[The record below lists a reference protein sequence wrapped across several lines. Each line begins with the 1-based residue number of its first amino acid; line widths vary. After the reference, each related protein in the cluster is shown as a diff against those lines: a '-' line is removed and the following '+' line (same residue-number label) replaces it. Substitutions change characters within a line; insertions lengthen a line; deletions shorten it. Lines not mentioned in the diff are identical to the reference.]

1 MTKILKIE
9 VKDIRFPTSNDL
21 TGSDAIHTDPDYSAP
36 YVIITTNESNLQKIY
51 PISSGQF
58 KGGAIVM
65 ISIVS
70 ASILSILI
78 GNLLVRLVQI
88 NLTIM

>member
-36 YVIITTNESNLQKIY
+36 YVIITTNESTLKGYGINFTLGKGNEIVTQCIKSFI
-51 PISSGQF
+51 PICE
-58 KGGAIVM
+58 KKKKKK
-65 ISIVS
+65 
-70 ASILSILI
+70 
-78 GNLLVRLVQI
+78 N
-88 NLTIM
+88 